1 MTTAS
6 QTAINVQSMSPVI
19 DVISNDGRL
28 TAERFVNNNLRHLVN
43 RRMKWTLVEDFVR
56 ASLRSLQF
64 ATSGVISGESVNLA
78 IEFAIEAT
86 RTCLNRR
93 WSWQE
98 AQPVLIEAVL
108 DIIRAAKR
116 LL

>member
-6 QTAINVQSMSPVI
+6 QTAINVQSMAPVI
-19 DVISNDGRL
+19 DVTSNDSRT

-43 RRMKWTLVEDFVR
+43 RRMKWSTTQEFVLT
-56 ASLRSLQF
+56 SLQALQF
-64 ATSGVISGESVNLA
+64 ATSGVISGESVTLA
-78 IEFAIEAT
+78 IEDAFERIRVCT
-86 RTCLNRR
+86 NRR

-108 DIIRAAKR
+108 DVIRAAKR

>member
-1 MTTAS
+1 MTTAT
-6 QTAINVQSMSPVI
+6 QTKFNVQSMAPVI
-19 DVISNDGRL
+19 DVTSNDSRT

-43 RRMKWTLVEDFVR
+43 RRMKWSTVEEFVLT
-56 ASLRSLQF
+56 SLQALQF
-64 ATSGVISGESVNLA
+64 ATSGVISGESVTIA
-78 IEFAIEAT
+78 IDDAFHTI
-86 RTCLNRR
+86 RVCSNRR

>member
-6 QTAINVQSMSPVI
+6 QTAINVQSMAPVI
-19 DVISNDGRL
+19 DVTSNDPRT

-43 RRMKWTLVEDFVR
+43 RRMKWSTTQEFVLT
-56 ASLRSLQF
+56 SLQALQF
-64 ATSGVISGESVNLA
+64 ATSGVISGDSVTRA
-78 IEFAIEAT
+78 IEYALENVRI
-86 RTCLNRR
+86 CMNRR
-93 WSWQE
+93 WSWWD